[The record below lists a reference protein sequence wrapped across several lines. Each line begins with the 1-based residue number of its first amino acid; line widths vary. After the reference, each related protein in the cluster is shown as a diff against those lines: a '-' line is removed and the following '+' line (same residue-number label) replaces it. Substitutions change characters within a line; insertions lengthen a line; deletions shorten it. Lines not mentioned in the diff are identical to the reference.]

1 MSRRA
6 NAIVSLV
13 LGLAAGV
20 ALPFLQVS
28 MECRT
33 PQSEACV
40 WGKSLL
46 PVTVSISAVFVGAF
60 VAMAL
65 FGILEARRP
74 PEPEPDP
81 DSKE

>member
-1 MSRRA
+1 MGRRA
-6 NAIVSLV
+6 NALVSLV
-13 LGLAAGV
+13 VGLAAGV
-20 ALPFLQVS
+20 ALPFLQVY

-40 WGKSLL
+40 WGKALL
-46 PVTVSISAVFVGAF
+46 PVTISISAVVVGAF

-74 PEPEPDP
+74 PQPDP
-81 DSKE
+81 DPKE